1 MPRKLVPRRY
11 VSATLPPASASGEA
25 AATWERLLA
34 DPARRALLD
43 RPGELLSEYFR
54 ERKRSRLGKIVTE
67 ANAWPDWCETL
78 VVVASHDDATIGR
91 ALFAAAA
98 HPFYNQLS
106 PGGRGGRPQLLFVE
120 PTLDNDVLQGTID
133 LLRASS
139 EADVPHDRWGLVVVT
154 PESTE
159 EIEKIAEPFLNAL
172 RTGAAPHNPERVRF
186 CILADDPTKEEGDIA
201 GDLLMMPFTAWQ
213 APTFFHPIALLA
225 SSTVGA
231 DVVQQLKGAVW
242 FAEQAKQATPA
253 ENEAIQL
260 AEFLTHG
267 PTELVVWHH
276 ALKQLACCFAAR
288 MKNAIRV
295 VDGCNN
301 SARRR
306 LLTASPSSR
315 RLHLVCDAVRRDR
328 LGVVEPISPGVT
340 EVAGDGTIERFVP
353 MPQPLVAAY
362 DEVRAAEVA
371 ADITSA
377 EIRLTRLNDPA
388 IGELCAWLSMVLEI
402 YSFVGTRT

>member
-1 MPRKLVPRRY
+1 M
-11 VSATLPPASASGEA
+11 
-25 AATWERLLA
+25 
-34 DPARRALLD
+34 LD

-67 ANAWPDWCETL
+67 ANAWPDWCETI
-78 VVVASHDDATIGR
+78 VVVASHEDATVGR
-91 ALFAAAA
+91 ALFTAAA

-154 PESTE
+154 PEAYAEVAAMASIFLHAMGNDPARQFLISESTL
-159 EIEKIAEPFLNAL
+159 AESA
-172 RTGAAPHNPERVRF
+172 
-186 CILADDPTKEEGDIA
+186 
-201 GDLLMMPFTAWQ
+201 FTAWQ

-260 AEFLTHG
+260 AEFLSHG
-267 PTELVVWHH
+267 PTEIVVWHH
-276 ALKQLACCFAAR
+276 ALKQLACGFAAR
-288 MKNAIRV
+288 MRNEIRV
-295 VDGCNN
+295 IDDCEN

-306 LLTASPSSR
+306 LLIADSSIR

-328 LGVVEPISPGVT
+328 LGVIEPISPGET
-340 EVAGDGTIERFVP
+340 EIAGDGTIERFVP
-353 MPQPLVAAY
+353 MPQPLVADY
-362 DEVRAAEVA
+362 DEVRAEEVA
-371 ADITSA
+371 SGITSA
-377 EIRLTRLNDPA
+377 EIRLSRLNDPA
-388 IGELCAWLSMVLEI
+388 IGELCAWMSTVLEI